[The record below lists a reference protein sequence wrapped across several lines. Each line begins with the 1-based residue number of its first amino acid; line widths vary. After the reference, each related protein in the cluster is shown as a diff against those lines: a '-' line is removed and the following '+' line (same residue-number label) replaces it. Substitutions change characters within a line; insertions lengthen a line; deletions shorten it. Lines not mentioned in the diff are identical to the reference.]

1 MPSPLYV
8 RCQLAYMVN
17 SIIMEE
23 QKVPSGMLFLCV
35 WESMFCF
42 SSVLAWPQINWIR
55 NEWGKISIEMG
66 EWTSLSSVSIL
77 LLFIRPSLRF
87 LTDKWIWTDKLPKP
101 LTPLHSK
108 TPESAKLTPLI
119 LRDFRLVRNRSLIG
133 LMSWSS
139 WYHSMIGFGKPLIG
153 QFSLTTSSSWATYF
167 SLYPSSTTGGPNG
180 TRRKSLFLCTLGSLV
195 YFLFYYL
202 CCKYFV
208 KVVTIWF
215 PLWCTSSA
223 A

>member
-17 SIIMEE
+17 SIIMEKEE

-108 TPESAKLTPLI
+108 TPKSEKVGCQRCP
-119 LRDFRLVRNRSLIG
+119 FRG
-133 LMSWSS
+133 SW
-139 WYHSMIGFGKPLIG
+139 
-153 QFSLTTSSSWATYF
+153 
-167 SLYPSSTTGGPNG
+167 
-180 TRRKSLFLCTLGSLV
+180 LFLLQFAINNWKSS
-195 YFLFYYL
+195 
-202 CCKYFV
+202 KKV
-208 KVVTIWF
+208 K
-215 PLWCTSSA
+215 C
-223 A
+223 